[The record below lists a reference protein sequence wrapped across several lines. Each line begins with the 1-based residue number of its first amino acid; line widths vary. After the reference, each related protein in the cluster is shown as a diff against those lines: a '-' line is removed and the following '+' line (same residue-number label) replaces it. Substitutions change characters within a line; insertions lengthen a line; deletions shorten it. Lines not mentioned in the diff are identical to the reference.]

1 MIKQSLYN
9 ELIRL
14 KDARCRFAH
23 QMISLSSSTLS
34 GGNSVVMVIFPDV
47 DNIKQ
52 IAKNYKVPTPRE
64 FMFDLDSRR
73 SRTC

>member
-1 MIKQSLYN
+1 
-9 ELIRL
+9 
-14 KDARCRFAH
+14 
-23 QMISLSSSTLS
+23 
-34 GGNSVVMVIFPDV
+34 MVIFPDV